1 MICMINFVNRE
12 AETAFLNQLSTEQGA
27 QFVMLYGRRRVG
39 KTTLLTTWA
48 QRSGLPTFYWVA
60 KREGKAALMA
70 NLAQHIWAWEHGQ
83 DQPIVEIRP
92 SDWDVTLRLLAKAI
106 GQRKCIVILDELPYI
121 LESDSAFA
129 SYLQAAWDHHFKQS
143 EVKFFVS
150 GSHMGMMTSL
160 LEYQAPLYG
169 RFTAQ
174 FPVQPLAFPD
184 IAHFLPEYDVHRRL
198 AVYAV
203 LGGVPAYL
211 ERWRSKESL
220 SANIERL
227 FLQRT
232 GWFRNEPLVLIS
244 DLTQRETET
253 YEAVLRAIASGK
265 HGRDEIANSAIISST
280 SLSHYLT
287 RLIDLGLIERR
298 IPATVPLPK
307 RQNSKQSRYF
317 LRDAYLRFY
326 YRFVDPNLHLI
337 EQGLSE
343 RLWATMHDQFRA
355 FVAATFEDLCRVWT
369 LAQAQRGQLPFA
381 PEVVG
386 SHWATDAQIDV
397 VAINWKTKQ
406 LLLGE
411 AKWGDGRVGREV
423 IHDLVAKTPKV
434 LAHLGSDWQEV
445 HYVFFAREGF
455 TVPAQAEAANHHA
468 LLITLPEMESNL
480 RLLG

>member
-1 MICMINFVNRE
+1 MITFVNRE
-12 AETAFLNQLSTEQGA
+12 AEIAFLNQLAAEPGA

-48 QRSGLPTFYWVA
+48 QRSGLPMFYWVA
-60 KREGKAALMA
+60 KRESKAALMA
-70 NLAQHIWAWEHGQ
+70 NLAQYIWAWEQGQ
-83 DQPIVEIRP
+83 DQPTVELRP
-92 SDWDVTLRLLAKAI
+92 PDWDATFRLLAKAI
-106 GQRKCIVILDELPYI
+106 GQRKCIVILDELPYL

-129 SYLQAAWDHHFKQS
+129 SYLQAAWDHQFKQS

-150 GSHMGMMTSL
+150 GSHLGMMTRL

-174 FPVQPLAFPD
+174 LPVQPLAFPD
-184 IAHFLPEYDVHRRL
+184 IAQFLPKYDTHRRL

-203 LGGVPAYL
+203 LGGIPAYL
-211 ERWRSKESL
+211 ERWRSTESL
-220 SANIERL
+220 SANIEHL

-253 YEAVLRAIASGK
+253 YEAILRAIAAGK
-265 HGRDEIANSAIISST
+265 HGRDEIANSAMLSST

-287 RLIDLGLIERR
+287 RLLDLGLVERR
-298 IPATVPLPK
+298 IPATVPLAK

-317 LRDAYLRFY
+317 LRDSYLRFY

-337 EQGLSE
+337 EQGLSQ
-343 RLWATMHDQFRA
+343 RLWENMHDQFRA
-355 FVAATFEDLCRVWT
+355 FVAATFEDMCRMWT
-369 LAQAQRGQLPFA
+369 LAQAQRGHLPFA

-386 SHWATDAQIDV
+386 SHWAADAQIDV
-397 VAINWKTKQ
+397 VAINWQTKQ

-423 IHDLVAKTPKV
+423 IQELVAKTPKL
-434 LAHLGSDWQEV
+434 LAHLGAGWQDV
-445 HYVFFAREGF
+445 YYVFFARDGF
-455 TVPAQAEAANHHA
+455 TAPAQAEAANYNA
-468 LLITLPEMESNL
+468 LLITLPEMEPNL
-480 RLLG
+480 RMKGL